1 MRQNIV
7 VARDH
12 RDSVAPKNEEQMA
25 EMLKKFIGI
34 IKKRRTP
41 IGIVLLLAGVV
52 VVAAFLWG
60 DKASASD
67 YITGKVEKGTVEVN
81 VSATGTVQ
89 AVTTVQVGSQVS
101 GTVQWLGA
109 DFNSQVT
116 KGQIIARL
124 DPAIFQAQV
133 ENARANVVNAEAA
146 VAAAETEINNQ
157 KANLLAVRAN
167 LEVTRVQ
174 REDAAALVKRYQ
186 ELQNVLSGR
195 DLEAAQAQANA
206 AAARYEQA
214 AAQVGQIQAAN
225 ASAKARVDQ
234 AKASVAQAKAQ
245 LQQSQ
250 VNLDHSIIASPID
263 GVVVS
268 RNVDVGQTVAASLSA
283 PTLFTIANDLT
294 KMQVLASIDEADV
307 GQIRQGIQAHFSVD
321 AYPGETFTG
330 EISQLRLNAQTL
342 QNVVTYSAVIDV
354 ANRALKL
361 RPGMTAN
368 ITIGVAKREGVLTV
382 PNAALRFKPNLTDKE
397 QEAFR
402 VKMDERRK
410 ELEAERQA
418 QAAQEGQQAGQ
429 PQAQQ
434 QGDKGGAQPNAN
446 DGRHGGDGSH
456 KQGEAGASSSNR
468 EGRPQRG
475 EGGNSNRED
484 RRPRGEGGN
493 FNREAWRQ
501 RAESG
506 NFNREGMPH
515 RGEGGQ
521 GNFNREGMAQRGEGG
536 QDNREGRQR
545 RAGEASQQS
554 GKAAGAEGQRPRG
567 EGGQAGPGEGQRQR
581 QGGQA
586 SGGGEGGSPRRQWQT
601 IWVLT
606 ANKQIEPRF
615 VRTGLT
621 NGRVTEIVAGDL
633 QEGDTVIIGQ
643 NETGATRPQTQT
655 APPFGQQR
663 TPGMPGGGGRG
674 PGR

>member
-1 MRQNIV
+1 
-7 VARDH
+7 
-12 RDSVAPKNEEQMA
+12 MA
-25 EMLKKFIGI
+25 ERLKKFIGI
-34 IKKRRTP
+34 IKRRRTP
-41 IGIVLLLAGVV
+41 IGIILLLAGVV
-52 VVAAFLWG
+52 VLAAFLWG

-67 YITGKVEKGTVEVN
+67 YITGKAERGTVEVN

-101 GTVQWLGA
+101 GTVEWLGA

-116 KGQIIARL
+116 RGQVIARL
-124 DPAIFQAQV
+124 DPAIFRAQV
-133 ENARANVVNAEAA
+133 ENARANVVNAEAS

-157 KANLLAVRAN
+157 KANLLAAKAN

-174 REDAAALVKRYQ
+174 RDDAAALVKRYQ

-195 DLEAAQAQANA
+195 DLESAQAQANA

-214 AAQVGQIQAAN
+214 SAQVGQVQAAN
-225 ASAKARVDQ
+225 ASAKAKVDQ

-268 RNVDVGQTVAASLSA
+268 RSVDVGQTVAASLSA

-368 ITIGVAKREGVLTV
+368 ITIPVAKAENVLTV

-402 VKMDERRK
+402 VKMEERRK
-410 ELEAERQA
+410 EIEAERQA
-418 QAAQEGQQAGQ
+418 QGAQEGQAGQ
-429 PQAQQ
+429 PDQQAA
-434 QGDKGGAQPNAN
+434 AQPVEKSSVG
-446 DGRHGGDGSH
+446 DGRPRRDSGDGSH
-456 KQGEAGASSSNR
+456 KIAE
-468 EGRPQRG
+468 
-475 EGGNSNRED
+475 GNSNH
-484 RRPRGEGGN
+484 EGG
-493 FNREAWRQ
+493 RQ
-501 RAESG
+501 
-506 NFNREGMPH
+506 

-521 GNFNREGMAQRGEGG
+521 GNFNREAWRQRVESGQSNGNREGWRRRNEGGADNSNREAFRQRGEGQG
-536 QDNREGRQR
+536 NRDAGRQR
-545 RAGEASQQS
+545 PEGADGQ
-554 GKAAGAEGQRPRG
+554 KAAGGQSAVVDGQRPRG
-567 EGGQAGPGEGQRQR
+567 DGG

-586 SGGGEGGSPRRQWQT
+586 SSGGARRQGQT

-606 ANKQIEPRF
+606 AHKTIEPRF
-615 VRTGLT
+615 VRIGIT
-621 NGRVTEIVAGDL
+621 NGRVTEIVSGDL

-643 NETGATRPQTQT
+643 NESGATRPQTPT
-655 APPFGQQR
+655 TPFGQPQR
-663 TPGMPGGGGRG
+663 PGGGRG

>member
-1 MRQNIV
+1 
-7 VARDH
+7 
-12 RDSVAPKNEEQMA
+12 MA
-25 EMLKKFIGI
+25 ERLKKFIGI

-41 IGIVLLLAGVV
+41 IGIVLLLAVV
-52 VVAAFLWG
+52 VMVAAFFWG

-67 YITGKVEKGTVEVN
+67 YITGKAEKGNVEVN

-101 GTVQWLGA
+101 GTVEWLGA

-116 KGQIIARL
+116 RGQVVARL
-124 DPAIFQAQV
+124 DPAIFQAQLA
-133 ENARANVVNAEAA
+133 NARANLANAEAA
-146 VAAAETEINNQ
+146 VAAAETEINSQ
-157 KANLLAVRAN
+157 KANLAAAKSN

-174 REDAAALVKRYQ
+174 RDDAAALVKRYQ
-186 ELQNVLSGR
+186 ELQSVLSGR

-214 AAQVGQIQAAN
+214 AAQVGQVQAAN
-225 ASAKARVDQ
+225 ASARARVDQ
-234 AKASVAQAKAQ
+234 AKASVAQANAQ

-307 GQIRQGIQAHFSVD
+307 GQIRQGIRAAFSVD

-354 ANRALKL
+354 ANRGLKL

-368 ITIGVAKREGVLTV
+368 ITIMVAKREGVLTV
-382 PNAALRFKPNLTDKE
+382 PNAALRFKPTLSDKE

-402 VKMDERRK
+402 VRIDERRK

-418 QAAQEGQQAGQ
+418 QGGPEGQAGQQAGTPGDQ
-429 PQAQQ
+429 QAQQ
-434 QGDKGGAQPNAN
+434 PGAKGGELRTNN
-446 DGRHGGDGSH
+446 
-456 KQGEAGASSSNR
+456 
-468 EGRPQRG
+468 EGRQRSPDGAEGPRKGG
-475 EGGNSNRED
+475 ERSQAD
-484 RRPRGEGGN
+484 
-493 FNREAWRQ
+493 REAWRQ
-501 RAESG
+501 RAEGGEG
-506 NFNREGMPH
+506 NSNREAWRRRAEGGPDNSNREGFRQ
-515 RGEGGQ
+515 RGERGSDNSNSQ
-521 GNFNREGMAQRGEGG
+521 GFRQRGERGSDNSNREGFRQRGEGG
-536 QDNREGRQR
+536 SGNSNREGFRQR
-545 RAGEASQQS
+545 GGGGQPP
-554 GKAAGAEGQRPRG
+554 GAEGQRPRD
-567 EGGQAGPGEGQRQR
+567 EGSQAGAGEGQRQR

-586 SGGGEGGSPRRQWQT
+586 FGGGEGSSPRRQWQT

-606 ANKQIEPRF
+606 ANKQIEPRL

-633 QEGDTVIIGQ
+633 EEGDTVIIGQ
-643 NETGATRPQTQT
+643 NETGAARPQTQT
-655 APPFGQQR
+655 GAPFGQQR
-663 TPGMPGGGGRG
+663 PPGMGGRG